1 MRTFFSIKKKGKKTA
16 KDYIYIYYFIK
27 LIYLILFSIISRV
40 IWTGGFKYSPNCKN
54 YSLIDFVK
62 IWSHLHKFAPL
73 FYSLEKH
80 FFPFHFPL
88 STLISLPIC
97 ISSSPKTQHNFI
109 FNLVHRHQLF
119 LFIIYLYFYSCFL
132 IHFHSFLDYV

>member
-62 IWSHLHKFAPL
+62 I
-73 FYSLEKH
+73 
-80 FFPFHFPL
+80 
-88 STLISLPIC
+88 
-97 ISSSPKTQHNFI
+97 
-109 FNLVHRHQLF
+109 
-119 LFIIYLYFYSCFL
+119 
-132 IHFHSFLDYV
+132 